1 MSDAGNLDLQTL
13 TCVAALC
20 AKTIRTCVAV
30 GVAARGPRMKK
41 KLCSKTWTII
51 EDGTWF
57 SSDDRDGG
65 GGDAADGGGGS
76 GGGGDDGD
84 APPPAKATRQPIAT
98 ATDEGSETICLSC
111 SCSNG
116 DEPLLR

>member
-1 MSDAGNLDLQTL
+1 MSDCTWPTGE
-13 TCVAALC
+13 
-20 AKTIRTCVAV
+20 
-30 GVAARGPRMKK
+30 K
-41 KLCSKTWTII
+41 KLCSETWTVI

-76 GGGGDDGD
+76 GGGDDGKQD

-98 ATDEGSETICLSC
+98 ATDEGSETTCRSC